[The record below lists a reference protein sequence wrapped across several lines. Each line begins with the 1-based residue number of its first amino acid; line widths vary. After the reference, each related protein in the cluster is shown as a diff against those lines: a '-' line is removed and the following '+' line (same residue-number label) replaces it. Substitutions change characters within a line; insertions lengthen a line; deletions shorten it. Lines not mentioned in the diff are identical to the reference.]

1 LRQVEDY
8 RRKFLVVID
17 DTEDCNRAVA
27 FAAYR
32 VRRTGGAIVFL
43 AVIDTADFQQWLGVE
58 DVMRAEAME
67 EAERL
72 IDTRIARVKK
82 ISDEIQVET
91 VIREGRAAEAVEH
104 LIAEDEDIAILVL
117 AGSSANDGPGELV
130 TSLAMR
136 GGANALH
143 IPVTIIPG
151 TMTDAEIEAVS

>member
-8 RRKFLVVID
+8 KRKFLVVID

-58 DVMRAEAME
+58 EVMRAEAME

-82 ISDEIQVET
+82 ISDEIRVET

-104 LIAEDEDIAILVL
+104 LIAEDKDIAILVL
-117 AGSSANDGPGELV
+117 AGSSSNDGPGELV
-130 TSLAMR
+130 TALAMR
-136 GGANALH
+136 GGGNALH